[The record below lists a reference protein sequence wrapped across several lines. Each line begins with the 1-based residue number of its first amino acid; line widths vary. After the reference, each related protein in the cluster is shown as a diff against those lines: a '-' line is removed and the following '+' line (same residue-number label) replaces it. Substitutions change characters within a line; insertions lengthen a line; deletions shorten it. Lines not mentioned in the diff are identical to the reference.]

1 MESRQNIIHDQ
12 IVSRIRTHVPI
23 FVGSLF
29 TYVRIK
35 FGIVFDLET
44 EAALITFTLGASIS
58 LYYEL
63 VRALENRFP
72 NLGWL
77 LGMKGQPKYST
88 NQKRMI

>member
-23 FVGSLF
+23 LIGALVSWLRLKIGW
-29 TYVRIK
+29 T
-35 FGIVFDLET
+35 FDAET
-44 EAALITFTLGASIS
+44 EAALITFTIALTIS

-63 VRALENRFP
+63 ARLLESKVP
-72 NLGWL
+72 WLGIL
-77 LGMKGQPKYST
+77 LGAKGQPKYST